1 MSSENLG
8 NKLNGIVKLAMA
20 SLFEQGELA
29 QLTYG
34 AFDIAARGMQSSE
47 QEEIE
52 VTFPIGYSPDKVAVP
67 STRKYRKEE
76 LLGRYQFLAFHQ
88 LSVNGL
94 VQLVTIMEAMLGD
107 IVRAVTIRYPQ
118 KIGSKRTVS
127 LQIVLE
133 STSVEEIHLRA
144 TDALLNDLSYKS
156 PLEFAESLEQLLS
169 VNLMECPAF
178 HRYVEVKAT
187 RDIFIHSRGMAN
199 DIYVRKAGSHA
210 RVKSGQQLPSDIQ
223 YFLESYESCLQIAE
237 WLEKQLHDNWHSSD
251 YESRQNAQ
259 LQIPLPST
267 DVTPPSQVE

>member
-1 MSSENLG
+1 MSTESLG

-47 QEEIE
+47 QEDVE
-52 VTFPIGYSPDKVAVP
+52 VTFPIGYRPDKVAIP
-67 STRKYRKEE
+67 NTRKYRKEE

-94 VQLVTIMEAMLGD
+94 VQLVTIIEAMLGD

-118 KIGSKRTVS
+118 KIGPKRTVS
-127 LQIVLE
+127 LQIILE

-156 PLEFAESLEQLLS
+156 PLEFAESLGQLLS
-169 VNLMECPAF
+169 INLMECPAF
-178 HRYVEVKAT
+178 HRYIEVKAT
-187 RDIFIHSRGMAN
+187 RDIFIHNRGIAN
-199 DIYVRKAGSHA
+199 DIYIRKASSHA
-210 RVKSGQQLPSDIQ
+210 RVSSGQQLPADIQ

-237 WLEKQLHDNWHSSD
+237 WLEKQLHDKWHSSD
-251 YESRQNAQ
+251 YEARQSAQ
-259 LQIPLPST
+259 LPIALPPT
-267 DVTPPSQVE
+267 DANPPAPA

>member
-1 MSSENLG
+1 MSTESLG

-34 AFDIAARGMQSSE
+34 AFDIAVRGMQSSE

-52 VTFPIGYSPDKVAVP
+52 VTFPVGYRPDKVAIP
-67 STRKYRKEE
+67 NTRKYRKEE

-94 VQLVTIMEAMLGD
+94 VQLVTIIEAMLGD
-107 IVRAVTIRYPQ
+107 VVRAVTIRYPQ
-118 KIGSKRTVS
+118 KIGSKRTVP
-127 LQIVLE
+127 LQFVLE

-156 PLEFAESLEQLLS
+156 PLEFSESLEQLLS
-169 VNLMECPAF
+169 INLMECPAF
-178 HRYVEVKAT
+178 HRYIEVKAT
-187 RDIFIHSRGMAN
+187 RNIFIHNRGIAN

-210 RVKSGQQLPSDIQ
+210 RVKSGQQLPADIQ

-237 WLEKQLHDNWHSSD
+237 WLEKQLHDKWHSSD
-251 YESRQNAQ
+251 YEIRQNVQ
-259 LQIPLPST
+259 LQMPLPSADT
-267 DVTPPSQVE
+267 NPPPLA

>member
-1 MSSENLG
+1 MSTESLG

-47 QEEIE
+47 QEDVE
-52 VTFPIGYSPDKVAVP
+52 VTFPIGYRPDKVAIP
-67 STRKYRKEE
+67 NTRKYRKEE

-94 VQLVTIMEAMLGD
+94 VQLVTIIEAMLGD

-127 LQIVLE
+127 LQIILE

-169 VNLMECPAF
+169 INLMECPAF
-178 HRYVEVKAT
+178 HRYIEVKAT
-187 RDIFIHSRGMAN
+187 RDIFIHNRGIAN
-199 DIYVRKAGSHA
+199 DIYIRKAGSHA
-210 RVKSGQQLPSDIQ
+210 RVKSGQQLPADIQ

-237 WLEKQLHDNWHSSD
+237 WLEKQLHDKWHSSD
-251 YESRQNAQ
+251 YEARQSAQ
-259 LQIPLPST
+259 LPIALPPT
-267 DVTPPSQVE
+267 DANPPAPA

>member
-169 VNLMECPAF
+169 
-178 HRYVEVKAT
+178 
-187 RDIFIHSRGMAN
+187 I
-199 DIYVRKAGSHA
+199 
-210 RVKSGQQLPSDIQ
+210 
-223 YFLESYESCLQIAE
+223 
-237 WLEKQLHDNWHSSD
+237 
-251 YESRQNAQ
+251 
-259 LQIPLPST
+259 
-267 DVTPPSQVE
+267 

>member
-1 MSSENLG
+1 VSTESLG

-34 AFDIAARGMQSSE
+34 AFDIAVRGMQSSE

-52 VTFPIGYSPDKVAVP
+52 VTFPVGYRPDKVAIP
-67 STRKYRKEE
+67 NTRKYRKEE

-88 LSVNGL
+88 LLVNGL
-94 VQLVTIMEAMLGD
+94 VQLVTIIEAMLGD
-107 IVRAVTIRYPQ
+107 VVRAVTIRYPQ
-118 KIGSKRTVS
+118 KIGSKRTVP
-127 LQIVLE
+127 LQFVLE

-156 PLEFAESLEQLLS
+156 PLEFSESLEQLLS
-169 VNLMECPAF
+169 INLMECPAF
-178 HRYVEVKAT
+178 HRYIEVKAT
-187 RDIFIHSRGMAN
+187 RNIFIHNRGIAN

-210 RVKSGQQLPSDIQ
+210 RVKSGQQLPADIQ

-237 WLEKQLHDNWHSSD
+237 WLEKQLHDKWHSSD
-251 YESRQNAQ
+251 YEIRQNVQ
-259 LQIPLPST
+259 LQMPLPSADT
-267 DVTPPSQVE
+267 NPPPLA